1 MTISDTRTSTHGTVP
16 RASSE
21 TADTSGGMPIAVV
34 LMQSLR
40 LVACMS
46 AQRDNS
52 AFPFGGSESSSTAP
66 AGWRRRKQKPECRL
80 QTACVHDSSADNFRI
95 GGTWRGRYHPTIMFE
110 KLRTTVCAHAEN
122 RFLLATQIAD
132 CVQVPGGEFSWVQ
145 GRLQFHENDENRSE
159 CRSSPPQN
167 ALLGG
172 RCALC

>member
-80 QTACVHDSSADNFRI
+80 QTACVRPRQLTTSASVAR
-95 GGTWRGRYHPTIMFE
+95 GGRYHPTIMFE

-145 GRLQFHENDENRSE
+145 GRLQFHENDKNRSE